1 GIGNERETISVNIYA
16 IQKGQGED
24 IHLQENDIVIVPK
37 SGVKAFLVGFR
48 DTVKGLLGFGF
59 SLGSL

>member
-1 GIGNERETISVNIYA
+1 M
-16 IQKGQGED
+16 
-24 IHLQENDIVIVPK
+24 VPK
-37 SGVKAFLVGFR
+37 SGVKSFLIEFR